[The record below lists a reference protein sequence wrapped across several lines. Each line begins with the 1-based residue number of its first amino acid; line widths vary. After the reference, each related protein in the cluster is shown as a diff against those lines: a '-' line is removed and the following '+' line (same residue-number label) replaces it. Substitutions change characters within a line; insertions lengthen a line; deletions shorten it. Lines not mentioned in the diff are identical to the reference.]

1 MNLFTKRFGL
11 VLAGVIG
18 VGAIA
23 TLAMGASFALFSA
36 QSGSGTKTFAAGTVK
51 FSTDQSSTTSVCTET
66 NLEPGDSST
75 GYVGANVLDSGN
87 HSPALLPCTFYG
99 EYTGSL
105 SAYVGLD
112 ITVTSSS
119 APGTFYSPTDLPGP
133 SAIPPEC
140 APATLP
146 ATGFICNNYA
156 LINNSDANFALQ
168 QFQIQA
174 FDNSGGSLGAPKIVD
189 GSLTMKC
196 TESGTPF
203 TSDAVQTCTSTITGP
218 VLIATVTGGISS
230 GISDILDYY
239 LPKAAGNGYQGAT
252 ATVTEF
258 FVAVQCSNNAT
269 DLSQIND
276 GCLYSG
282 PKSWS

>member
-36 QSGSGTKTFAAGTVK
+36 QSQSGTKTFAAGTVK
-51 FSTDQSSTTSVCTET
+51 FNTDQSSTYSVCSET

-87 HSPALLPCTFYG
+87 HDPLLTPCTFYG

-112 ITVTSSS
+112 ITVTSTS
-119 APGTFYSPTDLPGP
+119 APGEFYSPTDIIGP
-133 SAIPPEC
+133 SAVPGEC
-140 APATLP
+140 VPATAP
-146 ATGFICNNYA
+146 ATGFICDNYA
-156 LINNSDANFALQ
+156 LINNQDPSYAEQ

-174 FDNSGGSLGAPKIVD
+174 FDASGGPLGAPKIVD
-189 GSLTMKC
+189 SNLTMTC
-196 TESGTPF
+196 TETNPH
-203 TSDAVQTCTSTITGP
+203 TTTAVQTCTSTITGP
-218 VLIATVTGGISS
+218 VLIATVTGGIES
-230 GISDILDYY
+230 GLADTLDYY
-239 LPKAAGNGYQGAT
+239 LPLAAGNGYQGAT

-269 DLSQIND
+269 DRSQIND

-282 PKSWS
+282 PRSWS